1 MQTNGGGLYQLPN
14 LTPRFFEKLAALVLL
29 FSIYYIS
36 RCKIITE
43 CMGMAVS
50 KTTAAV
56 HRNVI

>member
-1 MQTNGGGLYQLPN
+1 MGGLYQLPN